1 VEAGQG
7 GIGTGMLPHVL
18 VVGGGELG
26 SAVSHRLV
34 RSGIPVFV
42 IDLDR
47 PRCIRRRV
55 CFATACYTG
64 SHRLEGVTARKSG
77 SVSEARDIIAAGEI
91 PVLTGDAAGIAAEV
105 KPEVLVDARML
116 KSYDDNHFNL
126 APLVIGLGPGFTAG
140 RNAHVVVETN
150 RGHNLGRVIY
160 TGGAEAR
167 TGVPAEVMGFAA
179 ERVVR
184 APGDGVFSTAVEIG
198 QVVAKGAVL
207 GTVDGKIPVR
217 AEIEGMVRG
226 LIADGLQVAR
236 GRKIGDID
244 PRGRAV
250 DPGTI
255 SDKGRAVA
263 GGVLEAIM
271 HWWMV
276 SRHA

>member
-1 VEAGQG
+1 
-7 GIGTGMLPHVL
+7 MLPRVL

-26 SAVSHRLV
+26 SAVCHRLV

-42 IDLDR
+42 VDLDR
-47 PRCIRRRV
+47 PSCIRRRV
-55 CFATACYTG
+55 CFATARYTG
-64 SHRLEGVTARKSG
+64 SHELEGVTARKTD
-77 SVSEARDIIAAGEI
+77 SVSDALDTVTAGEI
-91 PVLTGDAAGIAAEV
+91 PVLAGDAAGIAAEL
-105 KPEVLVDARML
+105 KPEVVVDARML
-116 KSYDDNHFNL
+116 KSYDDNHLKL
-126 APLVIGLGPGFTAG
+126 ASLLIGLGPGFTAG
-140 RNAHVVVETN
+140 RNAHVVVETH

-160 TGGAEAR
+160 TGGAEPR
-167 TGVPAEVMGFAA
+167 TGVPAEVMGFARD
-179 ERVVR
+179 RVVR
-184 APGDGVFSTAVEIG
+184 APGDGMFCANVEIG
-198 QVVAKGAVL
+198 QVVTKGAVL

-217 AEIEGMVRG
+217 AEIDGMVRG

-236 GRKIGDID
+236 GRKIGDIE

-276 SRHA
+276 DRDA